1 MPAFKVNIAILGEP
15 VGAAAWAWL
24 LLSERPGPATWIGG
38 ALILIGIFVTLERRA
53 VREPLTA
60 ANL

>member
-1 MPAFKVNIAILGEP
+1 

-24 LLSERPGPATWIGG
+24 LLSEQPGRATWVGG